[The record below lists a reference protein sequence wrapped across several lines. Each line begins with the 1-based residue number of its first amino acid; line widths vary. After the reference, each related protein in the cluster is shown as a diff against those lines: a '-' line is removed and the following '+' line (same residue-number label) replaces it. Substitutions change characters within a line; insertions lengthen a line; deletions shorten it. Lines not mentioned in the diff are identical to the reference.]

1 MKLTQLRGSS
11 PKASRGFTLVELLV
25 VIGIIALLISILL
38 PALNR
43 AREQANRVKCASN
56 LSQIGKAFLMYS
68 NNETRNGQ
76 SFPRTYYAPNSN
88 TLTGIDAS
96 LANGST
102 GYNQPNSFGLA
113 GAASPVGD
121 NNVTASFFLLAKT
134 QDMGAAVWNCPSAS
148 TTPDPFST
156 SMSAAKIPPGPQG
169 YSSWDNPVN
178 QYLSYSMQV
187 PFPSTNA
194 ATSGLHWNSSSLG
207 ADYPLAGDLNPGHS
221 TSGGP
226 SGLGTDP
233 GAVTFGSDR
242 ITMTRGN
249 SNNHQNDGQNILY
262 ADGHAEWQPSPYAG
276 PIIGMG
282 SNTWNDNVYTART
295 GPMTDGGS
303 YSTSSLPYDNLD
315 AILLPVE
322 RGPK

>member
-1 MKLTQLRGSS
+1 MKLTQRRGLA

-76 SFPRTYYAPNSN
+76 SFPRTYYNPSQNS
-88 TLTGIDAS
+88 LTGI
-96 LANGST
+96 T
-102 GYNQPNSFGLA
+102 GDTTGDNPMYNQPNSFAIA
-113 GAASPVGD
+113 GQASPVGE
-121 NNVTASFFLLAKT
+121 NNVVASFFLLAKT
-134 QDMGAAVWNCPSAS
+134 QDLGAAVWNCPSAS

-156 SMSAAKIPPGPQG
+156 STKTGIPPGPQG
-169 YSSWDNPVN
+169 YSSWDNPID
-178 QYLSYSMQV
+178 QYLSYSMEV

-194 ATSGLHWNSSSLG
+194 ATTGFHWNSSSLG
-207 ADYPLAGDLNPGHS
+207 ADFPLAGDINPGKT

-282 SNTWNDNVYTART
+282 TNTWNDNVYTARS
-295 GPMTDGGS
+295 GAMTDGGT
-303 YSTSSLPYDNLD
+303 YSKSSLPFDNLD
-315 AILLPVE
+315 AVLLPVE
-322 RGPK
+322 HH

>member
-1 MKLTQLRGSS
+1 MKLTQRRGLA

-76 SFPRTYYAPNSN
+76 SFPRTYYN
-88 TLTGIDAS
+88 TNGNNLTGIDAS
-96 LANGST
+96 ANT
-102 GYNQPNSFGLA
+102 TMGYNQPNSFDIA
-113 GAASPVGD
+113 GKPSPVGD
-121 NNVTASFFLLAKT
+121 NNVEASFFLLAKT
-134 QDMGAAVWNCPSAS
+134 QDLGAAVWNCPSAS
-148 TTPDPFST
+148 TTPDPFSSST
-156 SMSAAKIPPGPQG
+156 KAGIPPGPQG

-194 ATSGLHWNSSSLG
+194 ATTGFHWNSSSLG
-207 ADYPLAGDLNPGHS
+207 ADFPLAGDLNPGQA

-226 SGLGTDP
+226 SGMGTDP
-233 GAVTFGSDR
+233 SVVTYGSDR

-282 SNTWNDNVYTART
+282 SNTWNDNVYTARS
-295 GPMTDGGS
+295 GPMTDAGGT
-303 YSTSSLPYDNLD
+303 YGTASLPYDNLD
-315 AILLPVE
+315 GILLPVE
-322 RGPK
+322 HKPK

>member
-1 MKLTQLRGSS
+1 MKLTQRRGSS

-76 SFPRTYYAPNSN
+76 SFPRTYYNPSNNSVTGFNAN
-88 TLTGIDAS
+88 TTQT
-96 LANGST
+96 N
-102 GYNQPNSFGLA
+102 YNQPNSFDVPGKP
-113 GAASPVGD
+113 SPVGD
-121 NNVTASFFLLAKT
+121 NNVMASFFLLAKT
-134 QDMGAAVWNCPSAS
+134 QDLGAAVWNCPSAS
-148 TTPDPFST
+148 TTPDPFSSST
-156 SMSAAKIPPGPQG
+156 SGTKIPPGPQG
-169 YSSWDNPVN
+169 YSMWDNPAN
-178 QYLSYSMQV
+178 QYLSYSMEN

-194 ATSGLHWNSSSLG
+194 ATTGFHWNSSSLG
-207 ADYPLAGDLNPGHS
+207 ADFPLAGDINPGMS
-221 TSGGP
+221 NSGGP
-226 SGLGTDP
+226 SGMGTDP
-233 GAVTFGSDR
+233 TKVTSGSDR

-249 SNNHQNDGQNILY
+249 SNNHQNDGQNVLY

-282 SNTWNDNVYTART
+282 SNTWNDNIYTART
-295 GPMTDGGS
+295 SAMTDTGGS
-303 YSTSSLPYDNLD
+303 FGANALSYDNLD
-315 AILLPVE
+315 AILLPTE
-322 RGPK
+322 H